1 MTPDFIGAF
10 LIGLAG
16 AGHCMGMCG
25 GIASMLSLGP
35 NDNKSSLAIPLFYNI
50 GRLSSYVFIGALIGG
65 SLSTLVQLGGLTHPL
80 AWLRLIA
87 SVFMILVA
95 LYIAKWWHGLI
106 IVEKIGQHVWKYLSP
121 IGRHFLPLRHAFH
134 AIPFGFVWGWLPCGL
149 VYSALTWSAVS
160 GSAFNGGLIML
171 AFGAGT
177 LPAMLTVG
185 YGASYFIK
193 LQRSVIFRNISALIL
208 ISYALY
214 TAAGAMR
221 MLNMMPIIK

>member
-25 GIASMLSLGP
+25 GIASILSIGS
-35 NDNKSSLAIPLFYNI
+35 NDERPSLVVPFFYNI
-50 GRLSSYVFIGALIGG
+50 GRLTSYAFIGALIGG
-65 SLSTLVQLGGLTHPL
+65 SLSSLVQFGGLTHPL

-87 SVFMILVA
+87 SFFMILVA

-106 IVEKIGQHVWKYLSP
+106 AVENIGKFFWKYLSP
-121 IGRHFLPLRHAFH
+121 VGRHFLPLRHTYH
-134 AIPFGFVWGWLPCGL
+134 AVPFGFIWGWLPCGL

-160 GSAFNGGLIML
+160 GSAFNGSLIML
-171 AFGAGT
+171 AFGTGT

-185 YGASYFIK
+185 YGATYFHK
-193 LQRSVIFRNISALIL
+193 FQRSNIFRNISAITLI
-208 ISYALY
+208 IYALY
-214 TAAGAMR
+214 TAEGAIR
-221 MLNMMPIIK
+221 MLDIMPK